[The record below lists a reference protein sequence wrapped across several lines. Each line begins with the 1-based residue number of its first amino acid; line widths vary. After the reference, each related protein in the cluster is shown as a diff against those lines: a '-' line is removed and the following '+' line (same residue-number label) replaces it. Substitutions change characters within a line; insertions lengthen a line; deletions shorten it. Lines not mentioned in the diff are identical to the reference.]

1 MGRRRTVQE
10 WQALV
15 TGHWGSGLSVV
26 AYCERERISRASFH
40 RWRARR
46 GRSVTRDDDGGERVG
61 VATAR
66 AAFVDL
72 GALRERGSRLELR
85 LDLGEGWVLQ
95 IARG

>member
-1 MGRRRTVQE
+1 MGRRRTARQ

-15 TGHWGSGLSVV
+15 AGHSGSGLTVA
-26 AYCERERISRASFH
+26 AYCARERISRASFH
-40 RWRARR
+40 RWRAQRVAA
-46 GRSVTRDDDGGERVG
+46 VTRDGGG
-61 VATAR
+61 VAAVATPR

-72 GALRERGSRLELR
+72 GALRERSSRLELR

>member
-1 MGRRRTVQE
+1 V
-10 WQALV
+10 A
-15 TGHWGSGLSVV
+15 
-26 AYCERERISRASFH
+26 AYCARERISRASFH
-40 RWRARR
+40 RWRAQPAAA
-46 GRSVTRDDDGGERVG
+46 VTRDGGGERVG

>member
-15 TGHWGSGLSVV
+15 AGHSASGLSV
-26 AYCERERISRASFH
+26 ATYCERERISRASFH
-40 RWRARR
+40 RWRAQPAAA
-46 GRSVTRDDDGGERVG
+46 VMRDADSEGVG
-61 VATAR
+61 IATPR

-72 GALRERGSRLELR
+72 GALRDRGSRLELR

>member
-15 TGHWGSGLSVV
+15 TGQAASGLSVA

-40 RWRARR
+40 RWRAQAAAA
-46 GRSVTRDDDGGERVG
+46 VTLDAGGEG
-61 VATAR
+61 VADAQPR

-72 GALRERGSRLELR
+72 GALRERSSRLELR

>member
-1 MGRRRTVQE
+1 MGRRRTAQE
-10 WQALV
+10 WQSLV
-15 TGHWGSGLSVV
+15 TGHSASGLSVA

-40 RWRARR
+40 RWRAQPAAA
-46 GRSVTRDDDGGERVG
+46 VTRAAGSESVVD
-61 VATAR
+61 AQPR

-72 GALRERGSRLELR
+72 GALRERSSRLELR